1 MSIFRVVSK
10 WFRFGGSSLG
20 QSVGTQDSSPSGSL
34 IADVSPIGVD
44 AALQISAVWAAV
56 SLWAKTIGTL
66 PLMTYESKNG
76 NRTLARNSMLWL
88 LFHETPNSRMTP
100 AEFWIAMIL
109 NFMLRGNAY
118 ARIERDPRTGE
129 AYALWPMASDQVEVT
144 VLKDGTLVY
153 LYRVGNDVAAL
164 AEANVLHLK
173 ELGNGTMGLSRLEYM
188 RVTTS
193 ELANAQKSAN
203 TLFKNG
209 GKPTGILMIDQ
220 MLEPGQRET
229 LLEKFKEMAYGSTSR
244 LYILEAGMK
253 YQQVNLTP
261 QDMQLLS
268 TRQFG
273 IQEIGRWFGT
283 PSILLNQTE
292 GTTTLGSSANEIIE
306 TFYKLNVR
314 PALVSIEQAIRKRVL
329 TNEQRSQF
337 IVEFNLDALLRAS
350 LGARMDIYAKA
361 SQNGVFTRNECRQ
374 LENLPPV
381 EGGDT
386 LTAQTNL
393 APIAMLGKIKSTGGT
408 NGTQD
413 AIAQ

>member
-1 MSIFRVVSK
+1 MSILRVVRG
-10 WFRFGGSSLG
+10 WFRFGGNSLG
-20 QSVGTQDSSPSGSL
+20 ESVGTQDSSPTGSL
-34 IADVSPIGVD
+34 ISDVSVVGVD
-44 AALQISAVWAAV
+44 SALQISAVWAAV

-66 PLMTYESKNG
+66 PLMAYESKNG
-76 NRTLARNSMLWL
+76 NRTLARGSSLWW

-118 ARIERDPRTGE
+118 ARIERDDKGE
-129 AYALWPMASDQVEVT
+129 AYALWPMAADQVEVV
-144 VLKDGTLVY
+144 VLKDGSVVY
-153 LYRVGNDVAAL
+153 LYRVGSDIAAL
-164 AEANVLHLK
+164 AEANVLHIK
-173 ELGNGTMGLSRLEYM
+173 EMGNGTTGLSRLEYM

-193 ELANAQKSAN
+193 EMANAQAAAN
-203 TLFKNG
+203 TLFRNG
-209 GKPTGILMIDQ
+209 GKPTGVLMFDQ
-220 MLEPGQRET
+220 TLDPGQRET
-229 LLEKFKEMAYGSTSR
+229 LMERFKEMAHGTTSR
-244 LYILEAGMK
+244 LHILEVGMK

-261 QDMQLLS
+261 QDLELLT

-329 TNEQRSQF
+329 TVEQRTRY
-337 IVEFNLDALLRAS
+337 IVEFNFDALLRAN
-350 LGARMDIYAKA
+350 LKDRMEIYAKA
-361 SQNGVFTRNECRQ
+361 TQNGIFTRNFCRQ
-374 LENLPPV
+374 LENEPPLP
-381 EGGDT
+381 GGDM
-386 LTAQTNL
+386 LTAQVNL
-393 APIAMLGKIKSTGGT
+393 APLEMLGKIKQTGGP